1 MNAVQLFIGDH
12 LESDVVCTISK
23 AASSNVNFLFIAIA
37 FAGLTFIF
45 VCNTRVL
52 LFIRNQRRRFSI
64 RGFNA
69 KTYAPNQ
76 SMRL

>member
-1 MNAVQLFIGDH
+1 MDAVQLFIGDL
-12 LESDVVCTISK
+12 LEPDAICTMAK
-23 AASSNVNFLFIAIA
+23 TASSNVNFLFIAIA

-52 LFIRNQRRRFSI
+52 LYIRNQRRRFSI
-64 RGFNA
+64 KGFNA

-76 SMRL
+76 SMLC